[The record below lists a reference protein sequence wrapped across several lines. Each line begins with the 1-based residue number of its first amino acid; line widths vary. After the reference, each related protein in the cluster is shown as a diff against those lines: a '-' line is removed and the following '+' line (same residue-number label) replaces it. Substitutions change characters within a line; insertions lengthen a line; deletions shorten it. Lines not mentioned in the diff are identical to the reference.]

1 MMTTNRPVALVTGA
15 SSGIGRA
22 AARALAEAGF
32 EVVGTSRNAAK
43 VTPAD
48 GVGFL
53 DLDVAS
59 GASVHAV
66 VGQVIE
72 RFGRLDVLVNNA
84 GVGSA
89 GAAEESS
96 VAQDQRVFDVNVFGV
111 IRMTKAVLPHM
122 RARGSGRIINI
133 SSVLGFV
140 PAPYAASYAATKH
153 AIEGYSES
161 VDHEVREHGVRV
173 LLVQPAYTKT
183 GFDANAMQSDMPL
196 PVYAQ
201 QRRIF
206 DDVIAEAMKDGDD
219 PAIVA
224 KVIVSAATD
233 SRPKLRYTAGSVAGR
248 VSTLRR
254 IVPARTFDRQI
265 RKLNKLAG

>member
-1 MMTTNRPVALVTGA
+1 
-15 SSGIGRA
+15 
-22 AARALAEAGF
+22 
-32 EVVGTSRNAAK
+32 
-43 VTPAD
+43 
-48 GVGFL
+48 
-53 DLDVAS
+53 
-59 GASVHAV
+59 
-66 VGQVIE
+66 
-72 RFGRLDVLVNNA
+72 VN
-84 GVGSA
+84 
-89 GAAEESS
+89 
-96 VAQDQRVFDVNVFGV
+96 FFGV

-122 RARGSGRIINI
+122 RAQAGGRIINI

-140 PAPYAASYAATKH
+140 PVPFGALYAASKH

-161 VDHEVREHGVRV
+161 VDHEVREYGVRV

-183 GFDANAMQSDMPL
+183 GFDANAMRSDMPL

-233 SRPKLRYTAGSVAGR
+233 SRPKLRYTAGPAAGR